1 MISSLKG
8 RVSRLWGNFV
18 EIEVGGVG
26 YEIQLSVRS
35 IEFQV
40 GDEIKLFIYMAVSE
54 NEIRLFGF
62 KTVEDLDLFKLLVT
76 VSGVGPKTAS
86 IILGEKQSVEI
97 IKAIGEAD
105 VDFFKNI
112 KGIGLKTAQ
121 RIIVDLKSKIG
132 GLGELNLKEESPL
145 LEDDLVLSLRQLG
158 FERREIE
165 TVIRKMPKEVIV
177 LEERIGW
184 CLQNLGR

>member
-86 IILGEKQSVEI
+86 IILGEKQSV
-97 IKAIGEAD
+97 
-105 VDFFKNI
+105 
-112 KGIGLKTAQ
+112 
-121 RIIVDLKSKIG
+121 
-132 GLGELNLKEESPL
+132 
-145 LEDDLVLSLRQLG
+145 
-158 FERREIE
+158 
-165 TVIRKMPKEVIV
+165 
-177 LEERIGW
+177 
-184 CLQNLGR
+184 